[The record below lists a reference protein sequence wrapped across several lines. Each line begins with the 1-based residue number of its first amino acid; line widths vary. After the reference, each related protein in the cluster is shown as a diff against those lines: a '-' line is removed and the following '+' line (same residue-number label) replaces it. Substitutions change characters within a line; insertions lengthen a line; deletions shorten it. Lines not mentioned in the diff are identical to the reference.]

1 MTEATALS
9 DSNCRTAFAAARR
22 FLIED
27 THEQRYIDN
36 LVVELCG
43 MLREAGVSI
52 ARSTLHFR
60 INNPQWRG
68 ARILWRA
75 GFAEADIELFEHG
88 IEDSQSYQLSP
99 MFEIMNGAD
108 EVRQKLLRPEDSLA
122 YPILADLRDGGFTEY
137 VAWPMLHT
145 LGKRHIV
152 TFASDAPGGFSEEEV
167 AGLKSIVPLLSLVT
181 EVRIKNILARTL
193 LQTYVGPHAGEKILA
208 GATRRGSGVTLSA
221 VVMIFDVRDFTQISD
236 LWPRD
241 DVIEMLNQC
250 FDALADPIESHGG
263 EILKFMGDG
272 LLAVFPMENE
282 RAPAEAFDA
291 ILGVEHAMADL
302 NTRRRDSGQ
311 PELGYGVGVHC
322 GDVMYGNIG
331 STKRLDFTVIG
342 PTVNIASRLEALTK
356 TVHQPVLLSEAFVRA
371 GGFEDR
377 VERTGSFP
385 LRGLSQSIDV
395 FTPIAAPPQRAALD
409 FAASPALEASA
420 ST

>member
-1 MTEATALS
+1 MD
-9 DSNCRTAFAAARR
+9 DSTYPPENTLQSVFDAIRHW
-22 FLIED
+22 LIEE

-36 LVVELCG
+36 ILVDLCKR
-43 MLREAGVSI
+43 LRANGVRLGRCS
-52 ARSTLHFR
+52 LHFR
-60 INNPQWRG
+60 INHPQWLG
-68 ARILWRA
+68 ARLLWQS
-75 GFAEADIELFEHG
+75 GLAEADIEMFEHG
-88 IEDSQSYQLSP
+88 IEDTQSYRWSP
-99 MFEIMNGAD
+99 MYEIMNGAA
-108 EVRQKLLRPEDSLA
+108 EVREKLEGPTDALA
-122 YPILADLRDGGFTEY
+122 YPILVDLRAQGFSEY
-137 VAWPMLHT
+137 IAWPMRHT
-145 LGKRHIV
+145 LGKIHIV
-152 TFASDAPGGFSEEEV
+152 TFASDAPDGFSDEEV
-167 AGLKSIVPLLSLVT
+167 LGLKSLVPLLSLIT
-181 EVRIKNILARTL
+181 EVRIKNVLARTL

-221 VVMIFDVRDFTQISD
+221 VVMIFDVRDFTAISD

-282 RAPAEAFDA
+282 KAPAEAFDA
-291 ILGVEHAMADL
+291 IVEVERAMTKL
-302 NTRRRDSGQ
+302 NAQRRAGGQ

-356 TVHQPVLLSEAFVRA
+356 TVHQPVLLSEAFVRS

-377 VERTGSFP
+377 VARAGSFP

-395 FTPIAAPPQRAALD
+395 FTPIGLAQIPRAEV
-409 FAASPALEASA
+409 AASPAAEASI

>member
-1 MTEATALS
+1 MTEASDLS
-9 DSNCRTAFAAARR
+9 DNPCQRAFAAARR

-36 LVVELCG
+36 LVVELCER
-43 MLREAGVSI
+43 LRADGVSI
-52 ARSTLHFR
+52 ARCTLHFR

-75 GFAEADIELFEHG
+75 GFAESDIELFEHG
-88 IEDSQSYQLSP
+88 VEDSTSYQLSP
-99 MFEIMNGAD
+99 MYEIMNGAD
-108 EVRQKLLRPEDSLA
+108 EVRRKLLRPEDTLA
-122 YPILADLRDGGFTEY
+122 YPILADLRAEGFTEY

-152 TFASDAPGGFSEEEV
+152 TFASDAPGGFSEHEV
-167 AGLKSIVPLLSLVT
+167 EGLKSLVPLLSLVS

-272 LLAVFPMENE
+272 LLAVFPMENGQ
-282 RAPAEAFDA
+282 APAQAFDA
-291 ILGVEHAMADL
+291 ILEVERAMADL
-302 NTRRRDSGQ
+302 NERRRESGQ
-311 PELGYGVGVHC
+311 AQLGYGVGVHC

-331 STKRLDFTVIG
+331 SKKRLDFTVIG

-356 TVHQPVLLSEAFVRA
+356 TVHQPVLLSEAFVRS

-385 LRGLSQSIDV
+385 LRGLSQTIDV
-395 FTPIAAPPQRAALD
+395 YTPIVVLPQMPALD
-409 FAASPALEASA
+409 LAAGPAVDASA

>member
-1 MTEATALS
+1 MNDGRELS
-9 DSNCRTAFAAARR
+9 DTKRQAGFDAARR
-22 FLIED
+22 FLIEE

-36 LVVELCG
+36 LVVDLCER
-43 MLREAGVSI
+43 LRAGGISL
-52 ARSTLHFR
+52 ARCSLHFR

-68 ARILWRA
+68 ARILWRD
-75 GFAEADIELFEHG
+75 GMTEADIELFEHG

-99 MFEIMNGAD
+99 MCDIMNGAD
-108 EVRQKLLRPEDSLA
+108 EVRQTLQGPADGFA
-122 YPILADLRDGGFTEY
+122 YPILADLREEGLSEY
-137 VAWPMLHT
+137 IAWPMRHT

-152 TFASDAPGGFSEEEV
+152 TFASDAPGGFAEDEV
-167 AGLKSIVPLLSLVT
+167 VGLKSLVPLLSLVT

-282 RAPAEAFDA
+282 KAPAQAFDA
-291 ILGVEHAMADL
+291 IVEVERAMAEL
-302 NTRRRDSGQ
+302 NARRLESGQ
-311 PELGYGVGVHC
+311 AQLGYGVGVHC

-356 TVHQPVLLSEAFVRA
+356 TVHQPVLLSEAFVRS

-395 FTPIAAPPQRAALD
+395 YAPIGLTQTSRP
-409 FAASPALEASA
+409 AASASTVAEASA